1 MRRNYLAVFVH
12 LIWATWDR
20 LPLLTDDVTRDIH
33 RVISAKCA
41 ELGATVVAI
50 GGVEDHLHLLVE
62 FPATVTIADLVGQ
75 VKGASAHLVTHQL
88 APGQFFKW
96 QGAYAAFSVSPGAVT
111 RVRDYI
117 VHQREHHAIGTLRA
131 EWEPASPDAAR
142 AASPNG
148 NHLERPH

>member
-12 LIWATWDR
+12 LVWTTWDR
-20 LPLLTDDVTRDIH
+20 LPLLTEELTREVQ

-50 GGVEDHLHLLVE
+50 GGVEDHVHLPVE
-62 FPATVTIADLVGQ
+62 FPATVTIAEFVGQ
-75 VKGASAHLVTHQL
+75 VKGASSHLVTHQL

-96 QGAYAAFSVSPGAVT
+96 QGAYAAFSVSPDAVN

-117 VHQREHHAIGTLRA
+117 VHQREHHAEGALRSD
-131 EWEPASPDAAR
+131 WEPAPTNGVPAIPTDGKAAQT
-142 AASPNG
+142 G
-148 NHLERPH
+148 